1 MEGFLNQ
8 RQILHAEAKVCH
20 LWGKSQGDGSC
31 PPLPRSLRV
40 TVVCSDSL
48 LEEERLWEAGWSG
61 AVGGPA
67 IREAEVMLPCGSS
80 GSPQSQGA
88 WLWSA
93 DWNRERTLSSSLWP
107 CYPGTDPSCHKL
119 PYGHWQSSSVLLSSF
134 CTRTM
139 NGKAGCPTL

>member
-8 RQILHAEAKVCH
+8 RQILHVEAKMCH

-31 PPLPRSLRV
+31 PPLPPSLRV
-40 TVVCSDSL
+40 SVVCSDNL

-61 AVGGPA
+61 AVGGQA
-67 IREAEVMLPCGSS
+67 IHEAEVMLPCWSS
-80 GSPQSQGA
+80 GSLPSRGA
-88 WLWSA
+88 WHWSA
-93 DWNRERTLSSSLWP
+93 DWNRERTLSSLLWP
-107 CYPGTDPSCHKL
+107 CGPVTDPSCHKL

-139 NGKAGCPTL
+139 NWKAGCPTL